1 MQVAKPTETTKVSQ
15 HCLETLTVES
25 FVKSL
30 PKNIEVYSMRFRGN
44 YRGVRK
50 QLQIPEYLKNMG
62 VGSAGA
68 TAEEVD
74 IRGRFDN
81 SNSVAK
87 QTILQ
92 STDRIAKSFHIAPNR
107 MFVVGVTVI
116 NKDKTS
122 TLSFRR
128 MYKQI
133 RFPNDRRMKKLVLG
147 MTEGKGPDYHA
158 MLADMSAK
166 NIVCTLAKTEKTI
179 VMCSEEVAKKGE

>member
-1 MQVAKPTETTKVSQ
+1 MPTAKPTETSKVSQ
-15 HCLETLTVES
+15 HCLDTLTVES
-25 FVKSL
+25 FIKSL

-44 YRGVRK
+44 FRGARK
-50 QLQIPEYLKNMG
+50 QLSIPEYLKNMG
-62 VGSAGA
+62 VVRAGA

-74 IRGRFDN
+74 VRGKFDN
-81 SNSVAK
+81 SNSTVK

-92 STDRIAKSFHIAPNR
+92 SIDRIAKTYHIATNR
-107 MFVVGVTVI
+107 MFVEFVTVI
-116 NKDKTS
+116 DKAQTS
-122 TLSFRR
+122 TLSFKR

-147 MTEGKGPDYHA
+147 MTEGKGSDYHG

-179 VMCSEEVAKKGE
+179 VLCSEEVAKK